1 MGRDASRSPYIAR
14 SPGKSVASDT
24 ARLFFAA
31 WPSPGIQRVL
41 GRLARKLALECGGR
55 PVPARNI
62 HLTLA
67 FLGNVPRERLPQLE
81 ELAAGIAA
89 SRFALAVDCLG
100 YWRHNR
106 VVWAGAG
113 QCPEALQ
120 GLAAGLSG
128 KLTAAGFRMEKRD
141 YAPHVT
147 LVRDAGRAPAQS
159 TMPGIAWPV
168 SDFALVES
176 VPEGRGR
183 AYRLLRDWPL
193 RG

>member
-1 MGRDASRSPYIAR
+1 MKPD
-14 SPGKSVASDT
+14 V

-31 WPSPGIQRVL
+31 WPSPDIQRSL
-41 GRLARKLALECGGR
+41 GRLARKLGPECGGR

-89 SRFALAVDCLG
+89 SSFALAVDCLG

-128 KLTAAGFRMEKRD
+128 KLTAAGFRMEKRA
-141 YAPHVT
+141 YVPHVT
-147 LVRDAGRAPAQS
+147 LLRDARRAPVQS
-159 TMPGIAWPV
+159 AMPGLAWRV
-168 SDFALVES
+168 GRFALVES

-183 AYRLLRDWPL
+183 VYRVLRDWPL
-193 RG
+193 GN